1 VIFKKKGFDADS
13 REQIEQV
20 LNYCERTF
28 TKKLHYVLFS
38 YLAQREIDKVSM
50 FV

>member
-1 VIFKKKGFDADS
+1 MQRAEGLG
-13 REQIEQV
+13 
-20 LNYCERTF
+20 LNYCKRTF

-38 YLAQREIDKVSM
+38 CLAQREIDKVGM